1 MNINRNEGIRK
12 IYNLICKIKISSGV
26 GWIATLPSSEQAKK
40 IKIKSLRSSNLSIP
54 YNWKK
59 MSRRLN
65 LILKFQ
71 WKKESTMKKV
81 LDLPGIKVGTSLL

>member
-1 MNINRNEGIRK
+1 
-12 IYNLICKIKISSGV
+12 
-26 GWIATLPSSEQAKK
+26 
-40 IKIKSLRSSNLSIP
+40 LRSSNLSIP

-71 WKKESTMKKV
+71 WKKKSTMKKV
-81 LDLPGIKVGTSLL
+81 LDLPGIKVGISLL